1 MKAYALTILAIM
13 ASARAMAQEESYKG
27 NPHIIIPVD
36 KPHVS
41 VPYDQQHITIPI
53 PDSQVTNLFSPGY
66 HTSGDKLMGI
76 KLASRKTPG
85 RVFFLKIGDFMGNY
99 RIDRLVG
106 TGMDYA
112 LYLVKSNETVIIS
125 AHQASDTHKNKAEQ
139 AGPAYPP
146 QGVGSADP

>member
-1 MKAYALTILAIM
+1 M
-13 ASARAMAQEESYKG
+13 ASVSAMAEGDGFKG

-36 KPHVS
+36 KPHIS
-41 VPYDQQHITIPI
+41 VPFDQQHITIPI

-66 HTSGDKLMGI
+66 QTSGDKLMGI
-76 KLASRKTPG
+76 KIASRKTPG

-106 TGMDYA
+106 TGMNYA

-125 AHQASDTHKNKAEQ
+125 AHQASETHKNKAEQ
-139 AGPAYPP
+139 GGAGYPP
-146 QGVGSADP
+146 QGVGSPDP

>member
-1 MKAYALTILAIM
+1 MKTVVLTILAVM
-13 ASARAMAQEESYKG
+13 ASALAMAQEEGYKG
-27 NPHIIIPVD
+27 NPHIIIPAD
-36 KPHVS
+36 KPHVT

-66 HTSGDKLMGI
+66 QTSGDKLMGI
-76 KLASRKTPG
+76 KIASRKTPG

-112 LYLVKSNETVIIS
+112 LYLVKSNKTVIIS
-125 AHQASDTHKNKAEQ
+125 AHQASETHKNKAEQ
-139 AGPAYPP
+139 GVPPYGAQGAAG
-146 QGVGSADP
+146 DR

>member
-1 MKAYALTILAIM
+1 MKTVALTILAIM
-13 ASARAMAQEESYKG
+13 ASGYAMAQETECKG
-27 NPHIIIPVD
+27 NPHIIIPAD

-53 PDSQVTNLFSPGY
+53 PDAQVTNLFSPGY
-66 HTSGDKLMGI
+66 QTSGDKLMGI
-76 KLASRKTPG
+76 KIASRKTPG
-85 RVFFLKIGDFMGNY
+85 RVYYLKIGDFMGNY

-125 AHQASDTHKNKAEQ
+125 AHQASETHKNKAEQ
-139 AGPAYPP
+139 GGPGYPSQGAGSP
-146 QGVGSADP
+146 DP